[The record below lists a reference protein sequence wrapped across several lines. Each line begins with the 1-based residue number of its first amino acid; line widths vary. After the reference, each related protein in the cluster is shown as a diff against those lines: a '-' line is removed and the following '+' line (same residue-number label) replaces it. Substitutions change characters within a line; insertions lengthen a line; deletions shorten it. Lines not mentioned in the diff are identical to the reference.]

1 MYTSLGHH
9 QRPLAASAGEGVT
22 YDIVMLDAADVAAPD
37 AAATAPGTQVPS
49 PPRAWPPKKTCPFR
63 RAGQAEEGTNAGGA
77 GRGVGQEAK
86 HRANMKAKLA
96 AMQLAQ
102 KRDDALAY
110 ASTV

>member
-63 RAGQAEEGTNAGGA
+63 RAGQAEEEAHAGGA
-77 GRGVGQEAK
+77 GLESG
-86 HRANMKAKLA
+86 
-96 AMQLAQ
+96 
-102 KRDDALAY
+102 KRDKQRVNVKSKLDAAQIALRKG
-110 ASTV
+110 